1 MADNFKKKLKY
12 VVIKGIAV
20 ALSACVLTQSLPF
33 NELKAYNVV
42 NAAWDGYTDAEI
54 EEFSPL
60 DFNKLSDIMATGGI
74 PSNEYA
80 KNGNRY
86 SVYWGNHLTNT
97 DLSFGLSEG
106 SPSDWSDFLNISLDI
121 YSKKATKATIMF
133 IVYSPDTAVVGNYFY
148 KNIIVDWEG
157 WKSFKF
163 KQSEFSVSREATWKN
178 VSSIRFVGH
187 GNWGITGN
195 SETELYVSSIRC
207 KKGDPTSSMD
217 FYGDSIIEQTYADLK
232 DSVAVYGNGV
242 NAVSDNGAKYL
253 GYEIDHVSKTTTVP
267 AELFKVYFNAG
278 ITDNGKNFSVALGEN
293 TVSGEVG
300 KTVVKVN
307 GEEHTL
313 SLAPYAKGGK
323 VFFPGEEVAKLLGKQ
338 TYTDGRLLV
347 IGTSHAVES
356 LMRPEHLDVNEKNEV
371 ASYMAFHRPVN
382 LNEFSPEDTVPVKD
396 NWRRYLVGS
405 EEINDMSDPDIA
417 AQINSIDADGK
428 KAWNSMIKTS
438 GSKELFEGI
447 TSTASSHMTS
457 VYSKLYKMALAWA
470 TNGTSLYKNEDLKK
484 DIIYGLKWGHE
495 NRYGNSSDTKWTITG
510 FDNWWDWDIGVP
522 QYLMQTML
530 LLEDELTPELIKK
543 YCAYFDSKNPMPKLT
558 GGNYTDI
565 AKSVLISA
573 LLQNDYKRVVQTRS
587 DFEKMYL
594 YVDDNERI
602 TESQLRDEERRKI
615 TPMKGAGFFTDGSYI
630 LHTLHAM
637 NATYGPAH
645 FEPLCMFE
653 KIFAGTAFETNTP
666 FRYNV
671 PEVFYNVF
679 NSVIYGTT
687 TYRHVM
693 GRSDPVNN
701 FNTGSSL
708 IAAAFSAAD
717 KFDPEDRDKIYG
729 ILKASLI
736 ANPNAAYPSKLC
748 LEDIKKYKEIIAD
761 ESIKPL
767 EDISENRVFYNMD
780 KVVHKRN
787 DWSVGI
793 SMSSSRIFNYESINQ
808 QNMTGWYLGD
818 GRTEWYLYGDN
829 TNANASY
836 WSSIDPYRYPGTTV
850 DTQQRKAVCIN
861 QGNEYLSS
869 KDYVGGVSLDKTF
882 GVAAMELESYHFD
895 KDFGE
900 GSGVNGGK
908 APAHQSDLVA
918 KKSYF
923 MFDDEFVALGSGV
936 NAKANNDAEVLT
948 IVDNLL
954 AQKTESQ
961 SGNAIIEPYAILS
974 ATASATPEAE
984 NVAANT
990 IDADMGTKWAGKLD
1004 HEIVFDLGE
1013 EKELGFIVFSF
1024 MSGSSRKQNFIL
1036 ELSNDGTNY
1045 IKVFEGS
1052 SSGKKDSNEAFD
1064 LEGRTARYI
1073 KFINKGNSAGSEW
1086 VSLCDAKVYPVSED
1100 GTIGVQ
1106 EDDIFGADKI
1116 VIDGS
1121 VRNLAGDDVIISG
1134 SRWLNIGDKCGYV
1147 FPQTTTDNMGDLK
1160 MRWTNGVSS
1169 HFELWFSHGV
1179 NPTDGRY
1186 EYIVLPGKTEAE
1198 TKAYYEARATK
1209 VLINNEKIQAVK
1221 DTSIG
1226 TTGIVFWEAGAL
1238 DRVTVSAPLIVM
1250 YRETDTEFRIAVSDP
1265 TQKLTDAQV
1274 TINLP
1279 LELIDIDDRAS
1290 SKSDANTTTLT
1301 LNLNGSDGRSFEA
1314 VYQKK

>member
-106 SPSDWSDFLNISLDI
+106 SPSDWSDFLTVSLDI
-121 YSKKATKATIMF
+121 YSEKATKATIMF
-133 IVYSPDTAVVGNYFY
+133 IVYSPDTSVTGNYFY
-148 KNIIVDWEG
+148 KTITVDWEG

-163 KQSEFSVSREATWKN
+163 KQSEFSISREATWDN

-187 GNWGITGN
+187 GNWNITGDP
-195 SETELYVSSIRC
+195 ETSLYISSIKC

-217 FYGDSIIEQTYADLK
+217 IYDESTIEQTYADLA
-232 DSVAVYGNGV
+232 DSVAVYGNGI
-242 NAVSDNGAKYL
+242 NGVSSVGAQYL
-253 GYEIDHVSKTTTVP
+253 GYEIDYVNKVTTVP
-267 AELFKVYFNAG
+267 AELFKSYFDAD
-278 ITDNGKNFSVALGEN
+278 ISDNGKDFSIKLGEKF
-293 TVSGEVG
+293 VSGSVGNVVCKTNDGEV
-300 KTVVKVN
+300 
-307 GEEHTL
+307 TL
-313 SLAPYAKGGK
+313 SFAPYEKDGK
-323 VFFPGEEVAKLLGKQ
+323 VFFPGKEIADVLGKE
-338 TYTDGRLLV
+338 TYVDGRLLV
-347 IGTSHAVES
+347 IGTKTAVDS

-371 ASYMAFHRPVN
+371 ASYLAYHRAVN
-382 LNEFSPEDTVPVKD
+382 FSSYSPEDTIPVKN
-396 NWRRYLVGS
+396 NWRKYLVGS
-405 EEINDMSDPDIA
+405 PDINDMSDPDIA
-417 AQINSIDADGK
+417 AKINAVDFEAK
-428 KAWNSMIKTS
+428 TAWNSLIKDK
-438 GSKELFEGI
+438 GSKELFEGLN
-447 TSTASSHMTS
+447 STASSHMS
-457 VYSKLYKMALAWA
+457 SAYGKIYNMALGWA
-470 TNGTSLYKNEDLKK
+470 TSGTSIYKNEELKN
-484 DIIYGLKWGHE
+484 DILYALEWAHK
-495 NRYGNSSDTKWTITG
+495 NRYGLSSDTGWTITG

-522 QYLMQTML
+522 QSLMQTLL
-530 LLEDELTPELIKK
+530 LLEDELSDTLIKK
-543 YCAYFDSKNPMPKLT
+543 YCAFFDSRNPMPKLT

-602 TESQLRDEERRKI
+602 TESQLKGEERKKI
-615 TPMKGAGFFTDGSYI
+615 TPMKGAGFFTDGSYV

-653 KIFAGTAFETNTP
+653 KIFSGTAFETNTP
-666 FRYNV
+666 FKYNV

-687 TYRHVM
+687 TYRMVM
-693 GRSDPVNN
+693 GRTEPVNN
-701 FNTGSSL
+701 FNNGTGL

-736 ANPNAAYPSKLC
+736 ANPNAGYTGKLC
-748 LEDIKKYKEIIAD
+748 LEDIKKYKEVIAD
-761 ESIKPL
+761 DSIKPI
-767 EDISENRVFYNMD
+767 EDITENRVFYNMD
-780 KVVHKRN
+780 KVVHKQN

-793 SMSSSRIFNYESINQ
+793 SMSSSRIFNYECINN
-808 QNMTGWYLGD
+808 QNMKGWYLGD

-829 TNANASY
+829 TNATSGY

-850 DTQQRKAVCIN
+850 DTQERQAVSID
-861 QGNEYLSS
+861 QGYEYLSS
-869 KDYVGGVSLDKTF
+869 KDYVGGVSLGGKY
-882 GVAAMELESYHFD
+882 GVAAMELESFHND
-895 KDFGE
+895 TE
-900 GSGVNGGK
+900 SSASSAHGK
-908 APAHQSDLVA
+908 TLPAHTSDLVA

-923 MFDDEFVALGSGV
+923 MFDDEFVALGAGV
-936 NAKANNDAEVLT
+936 NAKNNNDAEVLT

-954 AQKTESQ
+954 SNETASK
-961 SGNAIIEPYAILS
+961 SGRAIVEPYKILS
-974 ATASATPEAE
+974 AVASATPEPE

-990 IDADMGTKWAGKLD
+990 IDDDMGSKWAGKLD
-1004 HEIVFDLGE
+1004 GELVFDLGE
-1013 EKELGFIVFSF
+1013 EKTLGFITFAF
-1024 MSGSSRKQNFIL
+1024 MSGNTRKQNFIL

-1121 VRNLAGDDVIISG
+1121 VRTLAGDDVRISG
-1134 SRWLNIGDKCGYV
+1134 SKWLNIGDKCGYV
-1147 FPQTTTDNMGDLK
+1147 FPETNTANMGDLK

-1186 EYIVLPGKTEAE
+1186 EYIVLPGKTESE
-1198 TKAYYEARATK
+1198 TKAYYEAGKTK
-1209 VLINNEKIQAVK
+1209 VLANNEKVQAAK
-1221 DTSIG
+1221 DTSIN
-1226 TTGIVFWEAGAL
+1226 TTGIVFWEAGNL
-1238 DRVTVSAPLIVM
+1238 DRVTVSAPLTVM

-1279 LELIDIDDRAS
+1279 LELIDIDDMAS